1 MPALTGQIVNQGVVL
16 VYFEHVSLD
25 NKDTTG
31 QQVYQVPAI
40 FGGIIED
47 DLTDMFKPGVLNFY
61 FSIVGGT
68 TDVGTLYTTVN
79 ANIPLHII
87 TESYLYRIILIPG
100 GVLGTNVDPHT
111 LTYKEVSTKFGIQ
124 P

>member
-16 VYFEHVSLD
+16 VYSEHVKLE
-25 NKDTTG
+25 NNDTTG
-31 QQVYQVPAI
+31 QQVYQVPAVFPAGNI
-40 FGGIIED
+40 GN
-47 DLTDMFKPGVLNFY
+47 TSNPRN
-61 FSIVGGT
+61 IVT
-68 TDVGTLYTTVN
+68 Q
-79 ANIPLHII
+79 
-87 TESYLYRIILIPG
+87 SYLYGIILIPG